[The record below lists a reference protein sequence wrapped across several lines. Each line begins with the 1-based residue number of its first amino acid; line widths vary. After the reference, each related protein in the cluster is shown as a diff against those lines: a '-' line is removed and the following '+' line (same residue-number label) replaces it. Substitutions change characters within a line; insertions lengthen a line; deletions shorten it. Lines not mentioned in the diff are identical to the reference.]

1 MRRAIGSHAGTLA
14 RCRQTI
20 SQPIAGY
27 IHINNSVVPSL
38 RLSAGQCRFF
48 SGKPAK
54 EEDFQKTMDEIK
66 KKYENTAKPEGEEG
80 EANSTAAD
88 SSATPPSGP
97 SLFDKVVDVSKK
109 GATVFMENVKLSFD
123 ELFGKNKESLLSK
136 DLQTADE
143 AIKKKR
149 DAQQEGEEAVEEE
162 PAGPSAIVLVKDGKN
177 VWEQMKERLQEAPFI
192 KEVLKRSR
200 HATKTA
206 AETDLGK
213 TVVNASKSVQ
223 DKISDAREFW
233 ETSQNPIVYA
243 LSGVVDTLTSQTEE
257 AMALTAIK
265 KLDPSY
271 NKEDWAEEVRTVLVP
286 KIIRAHL
293 EGDIKV
299 LKQWLGEAVY
309 NKLAADISTRKH
321 DGYAV
326 NGNVLH
332 VDENALIVQYLEEMG
347 PVIVGIYMVQQIN
360 CIKNRKGEIV
370 EVGLT

>member
-1 MRRAIGSHAGTLA
+1 
-14 RCRQTI
+14 
-20 SQPIAGY
+20 
-27 IHINNSVVPSL
+27 
-38 RLSAGQCRFF
+38 
-48 SGKPAK
+48 
-54 EEDFQKTMDEIK
+54 MDEIK
-66 KKYENTAKPEGEEG
+66 KKYENTSKPEGEEG
-80 EANSTAAD
+80 EASSTSAD
-88 SSATPPSGP
+88 SSAPPSGGP
-97 SLFDKVVDVSKK
+97 SLFDKVIDVSKK
-109 GATVFMENVKLSFD
+109 GVNVFMENMKLSFD
-123 ELFGKNKESLLSK
+123 ELLGKNKESLLSK
-136 DLQTADE
+136 DLKTADD

-149 DAQQEGEEAVEEE
+149 DDQQQEGEEAVEEE

-177 VWEQMKERLQEAPFI
+177 VWEQMKDRLQEAPFI

-309 NKLAADISTRKH
+309 NKLAADIATRKH

-360 CIKNRKGEIV
+360 CVKNRKGEIV
-370 EVGLT
+370 EGGETDIRAKYYSLAFQLKYDEDHHRLAWKVVDYQLAGDTPYL